1 MANLF
6 RLSGATILT
15 IVILSIGISACSKK
29 SITTGGRHLNKQTFW
44 SEYYNHFE
52 EGVLF
57 TDIEQGLSVLWKAS
71 FKNGQVYKEN
81 LGLIVPGGLFV
92 LPNNNN
98 TSHSSQFNA
107 TLFIEENKLYVQ
119 GRNVTLL
126 VLGIVHT
133 HPDGLGFIEPTS
145 KKDYQ
150 FAYLGI
156 HNYII
161 SNNMVFDAYHNERGN
176 ETFDRIRKTRKYQG
190 IPETETVNY
199 RYAKH

>member
-1 MANLF
+1 MANSF
-6 RLSGATILT
+6 RLSVASVLT
-15 IVILSIGISACSKK
+15 IVILLTGIISCSKK
-29 SITTGGRHLNKQTFW
+29 TITTTGRYLKDQLFW

-81 LGLIVPGGLFV
+81 LGLIVSGGVLILPNKNNTANSSRFSVSLFV
-92 LPNNNN
+92 K
-98 TSHSSQFNA
+98 
-107 TLFIEENKLYVQ
+107 ENKLYVECRDITFQ
-119 GRNVTLL
+119 VM
-126 VLGIVHT
+126 GIVHT
-133 HPDGLGFIEPTS
+133 HPDGLSFIEPTS

-161 SNNMVFDAYHNERGN
+161 SNNLLFDAYYNERGN
-176 ETFDRIRKTRKYQG
+176 ETFERIRKTHNYQG
-190 IPETETVNY
+190 IPQTETANY